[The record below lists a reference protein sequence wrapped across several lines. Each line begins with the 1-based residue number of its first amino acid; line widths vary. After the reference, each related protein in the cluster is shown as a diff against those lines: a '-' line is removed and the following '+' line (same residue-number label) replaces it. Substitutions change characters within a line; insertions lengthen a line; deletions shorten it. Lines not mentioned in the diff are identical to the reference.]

1 MDSQGTH
8 SNGSS
13 QRRKLTKK
21 PPSHHYTRSSSG
33 LDGGFGF
40 DAQSLQ
46 SKRSSQSLKRAPSA
60 PGARTTPSNAS
71 NNSSPRHPPS
81 TQRSNPSPLLV
92 QGEFS
97 PASPPYS
104 NHAAAVAHPLVPLP
118 TVLPDPHVAQQ
129 PLISKPSDDFI
140 GAPFDGA
147 AILNRLDAG
156 NLPNLVPAP
165 STLHR
170 PNVPPPLTHAAT
182 EPRALAPLP
191 SGASPALRQSAS
203 FMSPLPTMSEKSQGN
218 RTSDNAILSP
228 KRLSDETKEP
238 RTAVLR
244 KKSGFSGF
252 VSGLVGSPKKPIISA
267 PENPVHVTHVGY
279 DSATGQFTVCS
290 RVRHVHLQWHRD

>member
-8 SNGSS
+8 FNGSS

-33 LDGGFGF
+33 LDGGIGF

-60 PGARTTPSNAS
+60 PAARTTPSNAS

-81 TQRSNPSPLLV
+81 TQRSNPSPLLF

-104 NHAAAVAHPLVPLP
+104 NQAAAVAHPQVSLAAPLASSIP
-118 TVLPDPHVAQQ
+118 PDPHVAQQ
-129 PLISKPSDDFI
+129 PLFNKPSDDFI

-147 AILNRLDAG
+147 AILNRLDAA
-156 NLPNLVPAP
+156 NLSSAP
-165 STLHR
+165 STLHHR
-170 PNVPPPLTHAAT
+170 PNLPPPLTKT
-182 EPRALAPLP
+182 TTDPRAQALL
-191 SGASPALRQSAS
+191 SGTSPALRQSAS
-203 FMSPLPTMSEKSQGN
+203 FTSPLPTMSEKSQGN

-228 KRLSDETKEP
+228 KRLSDETKEA
-238 RTAVLR
+238 RVGVLR

-279 DSATGQFTVCS
+279 DSTTGQFTVCS
-290 RVRHVHLQWHRD
+290 CYFPCRL